1 MPLNRPALTLGPG
14 PKGVQ
19 DARRWVVDVCRAI
32 GRDDLI
38 ECAELGVSELVTNAV
53 LHGSAPTQVR
63 VRGTA
68 EHPRIEVRDASVEQP
83 VLPTPLSLDP
93 DDLLLTFGRGLAMVA
108 RASDAWGADIEPD
121 GKVVWF
127 EPAPELAEDD
137 GVEGVITSDLP
148 GEVPS
153 ARRDDTA
160 DVTVY
165 GVPLDLYIGFQRHF
179 RELRR
184 EVRLLAVA
192 HESSYPLAKSLSD
205 LFGTLERQ
213 LRGGIEPAQLQRAMR
228 DGAEVADLHVTMPV
242 AATTTLQHFLELLD
256 LADEFCRAQR
266 LLSLARTPEQRA
278 FQVWLLGEYVR
289 QARGG
294 APVAWSGSLPERIAH

>member
-14 PKGVQ
+14 PQGVQ
-19 DARRWVVDVCRAI
+19 AARRWVDDVCQAI
-32 GRDDLI
+32 GRDDLL

-53 LHGSAPTQVR
+53 LHGAAPIQVR

-68 EHPRIEVRDASVEQP
+68 EHPRVEVRDASVDRP
-83 VLPTPLSLDP
+83 VLPGPRAMEP
-93 DDLLLTFGRGLAMVA
+93 DDVLLTFGRGLALVA

-121 GKVVWF
+121 GKIVWF
-127 EPAPELAEDD
+127 EPAPELSESGGAA
-137 GVEGVITSDLP
+137 GVITSSEVEEAPIARTEDL
-148 GEVPS
+148 VDI
-153 ARRDDTA
+153 A
-160 DVTVY
+160 VY
-165 GVPLDLYIGFQRHF
+165 AVPLDLFLGFQRHF

-192 HESSYPLAKSLSD
+192 HESSYPVAKSLSD

-213 LRGGIEPAQLQRAMR
+213 LHSGLSPHELEQAMR
-228 DGAEVADLHVTMPV
+228 DGAESIDLHVTMPAAA
-242 AATTTLQHFLELLD
+242 AATLQRVLEMLD

-266 LLSLARTPEQRA
+266 LMSLARTPEQRE
-278 FQVWLLGEYVR
+278 FQQRLLQEYVR

-294 APVAWSGSLPERIAH
+294 GPVVWSGPQRERVAH